1 MKKVVVAYR
10 FEAGEE
16 VLAMLREVARVVV
29 LENDSDAVLLK
40 EIEDADALLVGIIPR
55 VTRNLIASAPRL
67 KHIARQGVGV
77 DIVDVTAATERGIF
91 VTNVPDV
98 TSDSV
103 AEFAMTLL
111 LSLAKNIIHCDAAV
125 RGGRWGE
132 RREWIRTNLELYG
145 KTHGIIGLGR
155 IGSRVAVRCQ
165 AFGMRVLYHKRNRDP
180 DLEQSTGVVYA
191 PLETLLRES
200 DSISLHIP
208 LTPETKNMIDTPQF
222 EMMKRSV
229 LLVNHSRGTVVNER
243 ALVRALREGRIGGYG
258 TDVYEQE
265 PPDPSSEL
273 FSFRNVVASLHLAG
287 GTREAR
293 ARANRMVAEDVVR
306 VIRGSIPKNLVNRE
320 VLQGELPLTGGG
332 S

>member
-1 MKKVVVAYR
+1 
-10 FEAGEE
+10 
-16 VLAMLREVARVVV
+16 
-29 LENDSDAVLLK
+29 
-40 EIEDADALLVGIIPR
+40 
-55 VTRNLIASAPRL
+55 
-67 KHIARQGVGV
+67 
-77 DIVDVTAATERGIF
+77 
-91 VTNVPDV
+91 
-98 TSDSV
+98 
-103 AEFAMTLL
+103 
-111 LSLAKNIIHCDAAV
+111 
-125 RGGRWGE
+125 
-132 RREWIRTNLELYG
+132 
-145 KTHGIIGLGR
+145 
-155 IGSRVAVRCQ
+155 
-165 AFGMRVLYHKRNRDP
+165 
-180 DLEQSTGVVYA
+180 
-191 PLETLLRES
+191 
-200 DSISLHIP
+200 
-208 LTPETKNMIDTPQF
+208 
-222 EMMKRSV
+222 MMKRSV